1 MKILATFLATILLTN
16 TLSAQISDHPKWAK
30 DLIIYE
36 LSPKAFTSPNGP
48 ETGTFKSTM
57 EKIPYLADLG
67 ITGIWLTGN
76 NWSDNS
82 HFYGIWTQYATIR
95 PDSIDPTLGTR
106 ADLKSLVDLC
116 HKYNIKVFLDVITHG
131 VMNYSPLI
139 KEHPEW
145 FRDGSWGM
153 TDYDWK
159 GKHQDLDDWWVKTF
173 TDYTLQC
180 GIDGYRLD
188 VAIYRPDLWKKIKTN
203 CQTAGHQIVVWSEG
217 DAYSDGLCDFH
228 QRQTTLSI
236 QTSGLDAYN
245 PLNTNAVKYF
255 DDFKKSP
262 GYYFVKVFYTD
273 GSVSIGNSWN
283 DDSKTESTV
292 NQLWWLKE
300 LKPYKDL
307 KVNLVQE
314 IKIAPCNI
322 KTKIKQAETIIELS
336 NLKTDKSISGVSIT
350 GTNLWEEN
358 WRLDSP
364 SELKI
369 SLPATDKLTLNLEP
383 IIPDLKLFSILL
395 SSHDDGWETFPPDAN
410 PYVSEGSR
418 CTWAY
423 SCMFLP
429 AIPIFMSG
437 EEFDAEYVALP
448 RHTADLYG
456 KGEQGKGKWLYASQI
471 QWDQLSLPRH
481 ANMLKDVK
489 KMIAIRKAENDIF
502 RAHDNDSLPDI
513 SEAGYECI
521 DNIPVP
527 YTIQNKKKILIIA
540 GNNQDKDVKI
550 TLKLELNKLGL
561 QPSNTYTLIDLWN
574 DKKYKISGK
583 DLESYTFSI
592 KKDKTPGGGI
602 AVFKIISDK

>member
-1 MKILATFLATILLTN
+1 MKILATFLATLLLTIS
-16 TLSAQISDHPKWAK
+16 LLAQSSDYPKWAK

-48 ETGTFKSTM
+48 ETGTFNSTM

-76 NWSDNS
+76 NWADDS

-106 ADLKSLVDLC
+106 ADLKALVDLC

-145 FRDGSWGM
+145 FRGGSWGM
-153 TDYDWK
+153 TDYDWE
-159 GKHQDLDDWWVKTF
+159 GKHKDLDEWWIKTF
-173 TDYTLQC
+173 SDYTLQC

-203 CQTAGHQIVVWSEG
+203 CQTAGHQIVVWGENE
-217 DAYSDGLCDFH
+217 AYSDGLCDFY
-228 QRQTTLSI
+228 QRQTTLSV
-236 QTSGLDAYN
+236 QTSGLDKYN
-245 PLNTNAVKYF
+245 PLNSNAAKYF
-255 DDFKKSP
+255 DGFKKSP
-262 GYYFVKVFYTD
+262 AYYFVKVFYTD
-273 GSVSIGNSWN
+273 GSVSVGNSWN
-283 DDSKTESTV
+283 DDDKLESNV
-292 NQLWWLKE
+292 NQLWWLKV

-307 KVNLVQE
+307 E
-314 IKIAPCNI
+314 IKLVKETIIEPDNI
-322 KTKIKQAETIIELS
+322 KTKKKYEETIIELS
-336 NLKTDKSISGVSIT
+336 NLKADKSISGVSIT
-350 GTNLWEEN
+350 GTNLLEEN
-358 WRLDSP
+358 WRLESP
-364 SELKI
+364 SEHKI
-369 SLPATDKLTLNLEP
+369 SLPSTDKMTLYLQP
-383 IIPDLKLFSILL
+383 IIPDLKLFSIQL
-395 SSHDDGWETFPPDAN
+395 SSHDDGWETFPADAN

-423 SCMFLP
+423 SCIFLP

-456 KGEQGKGKWLYASQI
+456 KGEKGKGKWLYASQI
-471 QWDQLSLPRH
+471 QWNQLNLPLH

-502 RAHDNDSLPDI
+502 RAYDNDTLPEI
-513 SEAGYECI
+513 SELNYECN
-521 DNIPVP
+521 DSIPVP
-527 YTIQNKKKILIIA
+527 FTIQNKKKILFIA
-540 GNNQDKDVKI
+540 GNNTDKDVKI
-550 TLKLELNKLGL
+550 TLKPELNKLGL
-561 QPSNTYTLIDLWN
+561 LSDNKYTLIDLWN
-574 DKKYKISGK
+574 NKEFKISGK
-583 DLESYTFSI
+583 ELENYTFSI
-592 KKDKTPGGGI
+592 KKDKTTGGGI
-602 AVFKIISDK
+602 AVFKIISD